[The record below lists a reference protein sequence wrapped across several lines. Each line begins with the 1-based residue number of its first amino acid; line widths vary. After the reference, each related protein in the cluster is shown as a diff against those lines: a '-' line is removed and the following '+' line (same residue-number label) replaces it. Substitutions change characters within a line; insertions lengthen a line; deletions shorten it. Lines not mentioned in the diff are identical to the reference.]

1 MKYNTMFDVAF
12 SVEHD
17 CDDPHDVPAAVLL
30 QALRHRVNYLRRH
43 PEDAMDAFGPCDT
56 YENDACR

>member
-17 CDDPHDVPAAVLL
+17 EEI
-30 QALRHRVNYLRRH
+30 
-43 PEDAMDAFGPCDT
+43 PEDVSAALLLDAAQKRIDFLRNHPGEAAEAFGVCDT
-56 YENDACR
+56 YSN